1 MTHKIRHK
9 KLVTFADVK
18 RHCGMC
24 RQHGVV
30 VETRGHICQFK
41 NCECDK
47 CKLVRKRR
55 SIMSTQIRLRREQ
68 DKRFQRTTI
77 ASEADVV
84 PSNGVF
90 EPEKRHD
97 ISLCYFC
104 QKCKNHGV
112 LMWKK
117 SGALDL
123 SSSRVCQQS
132 NISRNRKWI
141 LQGNFRIT
149 NGSCEYA
156 NCRCEQCDLI
166 DTRRALDRHIK
177 NSKEAKSTNSSDYGS
192 SSSSEEYSSGSDSNT
207 GSLPFVTMPVS
218 LACSTKT
225 IPLLPTSDIP
235 LLKPAINTNG
245 SLLLPGIPSAFLP
258 PSPLNPSLLPL
269 SSLLCGG
276 LIPNTSSDFLV
287 SNFLSALSPFEIQLL
302 LTSFR
307 SSSGTGA
314 CLNFDIEALLR

>member
-1 MTHKIRHK
+1 MSSSDDSSSRKSSECHRFFGYGKRIPK
-9 KLVTFADVK
+9 DVK

-90 EPEKRHD
+90 ESEKRDD

-117 SGALDL
+117 DHK
-123 SSSRVCQQS
+123 R
-132 NISRNRKWI
+132 
-141 LQGNFRIT
+141 
-149 NGSCEYA
+149 SCEYA

-177 NSKEAKSTNSSDYGS
+177 NSKDMKTVNSSDCSS
-192 SSSSEEYSSGSDSNT
+192 SSSSEEYSSGSDSN
-207 GSLPFVTMPVS
+207 SAPLPFSAMPIS
-218 LACSTKT
+218 MACNTDTGYVPPAGFPPTDVRAVLPEQILSHVDLISRVHST
-225 IPLLPTSDIP
+225 
-235 LLKPAINTNG
+235 ARFNG
-245 SLLLPGIPSAFLP
+245 LHTLVYTA
-258 PSPLNPSLLPL
+258 
-269 SSLLCGG
+269 
-276 LIPNTSSDFLV
+276 IPNEV
-287 SNFLSALSPFEIQLL
+287 KRMA
-302 LTSFR
+302 
-307 SSSGTGA
+307 
-314 CLNFDIEALLR
+314 

>member
-68 DKRFQRTTI
+68 DKRFQRKTI

-117 SGALDL
+117 DHK
-123 SSSRVCQQS
+123 R
-132 NISRNRKWI
+132 
-141 LQGNFRIT
+141 
-149 NGSCEYA
+149 SCEYA

-258 PSPLNPSLLPL
+258 PSP
-269 SSLLCGG
+269 
-276 LIPNTSSDFLV
+276 
-287 SNFLSALSPFEIQLL
+287 
-302 LTSFR
+302 
-307 SSSGTGA
+307 
-314 CLNFDIEALLR
+314 